1 MTQLNQEQLQK
12 LLNNVD
18 AVDNTDNI
26 QNKKHSTLI
35 REDIVTLCTIKK
47 NNPNLSFRELDNTCS
62 SSCFFLFK
70 NYTQIYNMLLK
81 NDLDIDVFNK
91 LLDNLEKIE
100 NGELSQHDA
109 SIRVGQVLKSLYID
123 HVVKEK
129 NDSDAKFQE
138 EQERMKKEQAKN
150 IKDISWKQ
158 FKNISENE

>member
-12 LLNNVD
+12 LLNNVE

-35 REDIVTLCTIKK
+35 REDIVTLCTLKK
-47 NNPNLSFRELDNTCS
+47 NNPSLTYRELDNTCS

-81 NDLDIDVFNK
+81 NNLDMDVFNE
-91 LLDNLEKIE
+91 LLNNLEKIE

-129 NDSDAKFQE
+129 NESDKKFEQEQE
-138 EQERMKKEQAKN
+138 EKKKLQAKN

-158 FKNISENE
+158 FKSLRDNE

>member
-1 MTQLNQEQLQK
+1 MTQLNKEQLQK

-18 AVDNTDNI
+18 AVDNTSDI

-35 REDIVTLCTIKK
+35 REDILTLCSYKK
-47 NNPNLSFRELDNTCS
+47 NNPNLTYKELDNVCS

-81 NDLDIDVFNK
+81 NDLDIEVFNQ

-109 SIRVGQVLKSLYID
+109 SIRVGQILKSLYID

-129 NDSDAKFQE
+129 NDSDAKYQTEIE
-138 EQERMKKEQAKN
+138 EKKRVQANK

-158 FKNISENE
+158 YKNLNKDE